1 MGQLRGAVKEAP
13 CRPTQT
19 DERTDERTDGR
30 TDPVQ
35 VARIFL
41 VSEMVEVTEEQPDGY
56 GWTSKEWFWLI
67 LDSSCL
73 SMIIVAATGGDC
85 SGIPSLKPMV
95 FAFGTVTLLLA
106 VAKFVFKLR
115 RSDVQQ
121 RVPRI
126 AHAVKMCGLVQLG
139 LGIWGIAITIPKAL
153 GGSDLNCTT
162 PVFMVGFIP
171 SVIIAGVLVGLVC
184 MLFAWAVR
192 RPNQDGRM
200 KEEWRGLPIH
210 GDDGGVNLL
219 AAD

>member
-1 MGQLRGAVKEAP
+1 
-13 CRPTQT
+13 
-19 DERTDERTDGR
+19 
-30 TDPVQ
+30 
-35 VARIFL
+35 
-41 VSEMVEVTEEQPDGY
+41 MVEVTEEQPDGY
-56 GWTSKEWFWLI
+56 GWMGKEWFWLI
-67 LDSSCL
+67 LDSACL

-126 AHAVKMCGLVQLG
+126 AHAVKTCGLVQLG

-153 GGSDLNCTT
+153 GGRDLNCTT

-210 GDDGGVNLL
+210 RDEGVVNLL